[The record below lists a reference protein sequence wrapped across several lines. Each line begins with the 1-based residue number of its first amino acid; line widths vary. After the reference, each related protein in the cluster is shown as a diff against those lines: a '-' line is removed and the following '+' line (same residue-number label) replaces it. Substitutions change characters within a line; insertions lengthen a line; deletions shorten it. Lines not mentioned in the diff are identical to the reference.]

1 MLNSQPVKYPRMR
14 RILTCLLAASFSW
27 AVVSAQDKCP
37 AVFALDLSGIYGY
50 NSTIPGYAGAAAAA
64 SLSLSSFAAEA
75 YMEVLGAGSFV
86 SSLTATPV
94 FPLRTG
100 ELFIDGTAHFRS
112 LYSDRVSE
120 FVSAASFGYRMD
132 WFSVQAG
139 LFSRTIIDMDR
150 KIHDNAN
157 FVPEPFNLLYK
168 VTFHIRPSSS
178 VWNAG
183 GGVSNYSDYEY
194 ERMWQPLFFIDGYY
208 RISESL
214 NLKAEVTV
222 KPTGMFHLV
231 ASFYGIR
238 SSLGLSYAF

>member
-1 MLNSQPVKYPRMR
+1 
-14 RILTCLLAASFSW
+14 
-27 AVVSAQDKCP
+27 
-37 AVFALDLSGIYGY
+37 
-50 NSTIPGYAGAAAAA
+50 
-64 SLSLSSFAAEA
+64 
-75 YMEVLGAGSFV
+75 MEVLGAGSFV